1 VQASTPDAI
10 EPALASV
17 AKRSGLVLLPNAMFF
32 NKRERITEL
41 AVAHGLPSL
50 CLIADMTDAGLLMSY
65 GPSLS
70 VQFRR
75 AAA

>member
-1 VQASTPDAI
+1 MLSSLHLLPLQSEADLI
-10 EPALASV
+10 
-17 AKRSGLVLLPNAMFF
+17 LLPNAMFF

>member
-1 VQASTPDAI
+1 MLSSLHLLPLQSEADLI
-10 EPALASV
+10 
-17 AKRSGLVLLPNAMFF
+17 LLPNAMFF

-41 AVAHGLPSL
+41 AVAL
-50 CLIADMTDAGLLMSY
+50 TDAGLLMSY

-70 VQFRR
+70 VQFGR